1 MRTALARHDHLIEQA
16 VAQHAGQVVRPRG
29 EGDSRFCVFARA
41 TDAVAA
47 AAAIQHALQT
57 EPWPTPARLKVRIA
71 LHTGEADL
79 RDGDYY
85 GSAVNR
91 CARLRAIAH
100 GGQTLL
106 SQATADLA
114 RAGPHDGLG
123 LRDMGEQRLSDLI
136 APEHVFQLRHPTLQD
151 DFPPLRSLAAAPN
164 NLPLQLTSFVGR
176 EADVAEVRALIAAH
190 RLVTLTGTGGTGKTR
205 LALQA
210 AAELL
215 DAYPDGVWFIDLAP
229 LTDAALVPGAALA
242 AIGAHEQPGRSAVET
257 LIDLLGS
264 KTALLVLDNCEHLL
278 DASTLLADYLVHQC
292 AGVRVLATSREVLG
306 LGGEAIWRV
315 PSLDTPGDG
324 PGVLDELL
332 RCDAIQLFLERA
344 RLVQRGFA
352 LTDANAAAV
361 AQVCTRLDGI
371 PLAIELAAAR
381 VAVLSAEQINER
393 LSDRFRLLTGGSR
406 TALRRQQTLR
416 ALVDWS
422 HDILSPS
429 ERTLFRRLA
438 VFRGG
443 WTLEAAKSVGGGP
456 EEPEDQRERIAPE
469 EVLDLLA
476 ALVQKSLVV
485 VEEDGGAIRYHLLE
499 TIRQYAEERLL
510 DAAEGAAI
518 RDRHRDW
525 YAAFAH
531 ATQDEPDFDTP
542 AMARHLAREHDNLRA
557 AVAWCQDA
565 QGATRIGLQLAI
577 DAHRL
582 WFLRGY
588 GEAGR
593 WLKIFLD
600 AWREPDILRATA
612 LVRIAEWYRF
622 GGLFALAR
630 VRASSTSRAGR

>member
-215 DAYPDGVWFIDLAP
+215 DAYPDGVWFVDLAP

-443 WTLEAAKSVGGGP
+443 WTLEAAESVGGALKS
-456 EEPEDQRERIAPE
+456 QRTSERG
-469 EVLDLLA
+469 LLRKRCSTSSRRSSRSHSSSSRRTA
-476 ALVQKSLVV
+476 ARSATTFWRRSVNTLRRGSSTQRRARQSGTAVATGTPLSRMRPRTSRISTRPPWRAIWRGSTTTC
-485 VEEDGGAIRYHLLE
+485 ERRWRGAR
-499 TIRQYAEERLL
+499 TPRAQPGSASNWRLTHIGSGSS
-510 DAAEGAAI
+510 E
-518 RDRHRDW
+518 
-525 YAAFAH
+525 
-531 ATQDEPDFDTP
+531 AT
-542 AMARHLAREHDNLRA
+542 ARRA
-557 AVAWCQDA
+557 A
-565 QGATRIGLQLAI
+565 G
-577 DAHRL
+577 
-582 WFLRGY
+582 
-588 GEAGR
+588 
-593 WLKIFLD
+593 
-600 AWREPDILRATA
+600 
-612 LVRIAEWYRF
+612 
-622 GGLFALAR
+622 
-630 VRASSTSRAGR
+630 